1 MSVGRRQERQ
11 RNKFRQTQ
19 IKGEK
24 ESQDG
29 PKWLCKLWSPFVACH
44 LTVQAKQAFPAT
56 FLVGSG
62 FLLPLV
68 LRFRQ
73 TLKAWQET
81 NHDLTTY
88 VCLSNLTAFFLGFIG
103 NTSFSQLLNRQKKK
117 RKFQWFGTITDS
129 GVITF
134 LLFRRNTVYC
144 LQYVANQQLKSA
156 DSMTSFQAGQVV
168 CKT

>member
-62 FLLPLV
+62 FLLTLV

-88 VCLSNLTAFFLGFIG
+88 VCLSNLTAFFFRFYWEYII
-103 NTSFSQLLNRQKKK
+103 FSTLEQTKKK
-117 RKFQWFGTITDS
+117 RKFQLFGTITDS